1 MAQLDISGHAQSVKF
16 SPASWL
22 VVGAIGFE
30 FTGKRSFN
38 NIERT
43 AGTVKQWK
51 AVVSSANG
59 SQTDHGSVIT

>member
-1 MAQLDISGHAQSVKF
+1 MISSNFFILNNMAERV
-16 SPASWL
+16 
-22 VVGAIGFE
+22 GFE
-30 FTGKRSFN
+30 FTRKRSFN

-51 AVVSSANG
+51 TMVSSANG